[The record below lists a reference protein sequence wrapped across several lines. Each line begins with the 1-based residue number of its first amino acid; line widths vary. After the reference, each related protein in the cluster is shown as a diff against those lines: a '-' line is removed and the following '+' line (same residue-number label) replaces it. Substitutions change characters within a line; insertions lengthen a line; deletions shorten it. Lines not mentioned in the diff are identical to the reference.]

1 MDLVYI
7 KQIVVQIHYCIEN
20 QNIFIIF
27 SQLLQFKVNLATIN
41 PPVDIKLNLPPSF
54 LLT

>member
-7 KQIVVQIHYCIEN
+7 KQLVVQIHYCIEN

-27 SQLLQFKVNLATIN
+27 LTIAS
-41 PPVDIKLNLPPSF
+41 V
-54 LLT
+54 